1 MVAISYENEVF
12 TYNDGLVTHKVNY
25 VEPKR
30 KDLHLTCSCQSEI
43 VKVSRWEGEEEV
55 YFTVYSFL
63 AEKYSLWERL
73 CILFGGKTKTAE
85 IILSKKEFN
94 KLKKF

>member
-1 MVAISYENEVF
+1 MVVSSYKDEQLI
-12 TYNDGLVTHKVNY
+12 YNDGLVTHEVNY

-63 AEKYSLWERL
+63 GEKYSLWERI

>member
-30 KDLHLTCSCQSEI
+30 KDLHLTC
-43 VKVSRWEGEEEV
+43 
-55 YFTVYSFL
+55 
-63 AEKYSLWERL
+63 
-73 CILFGGKTKTAE
+73 
-85 IILSKKEFN
+85 
-94 KLKKF
+94 

>member
-1 MVAISYENEVF
+1 MVVSSYKDEQLI
-12 TYNDGLVTHKVNY
+12 YNDGLVTHEVNY

-63 AEKYSLWERL
+63 AEKYSLWERI
-73 CILFGGKTKTAE
+73 CILFGGKTKSAE

>member
-1 MVAISYENEVF
+1 MVAISYENDIL
-12 TYNDGLVTHKVNY
+12 TYNDGLVTHEVHY
-25 VEPKR
+25 IEPKR
-30 KDLHLTCSCQSEI
+30 KDLDLTCSCQSEI

-63 AEKYSLWERL
+63 AEKYSLWERI
-73 CILFGGKTKTAE
+73 CILFVGKTKSAE

>member
-12 TYNDGLVTHKVNY
+12 TYNDGLVTHEVHY
-25 VEPKR
+25 IEPKR

-63 AEKYSLWERL
+63 GEKYSLWERI
-73 CILFGGKTKTAE
+73 CILYGGKTKTVE

>member
-1 MVAISYENEVF
+1 MVVSSYKDEQLI
-12 TYNDGLVTHKVNY
+12 YNDGLVNHCVHYK
-25 VEPKR
+25 EPKI
-30 KDLHLTCSCQSEI
+30 KDLYLTCSCQSEI
-43 VKVSRWEGEEEV
+43 VKVSQWEGEEEV
-55 YFTVYSFL
+55 YFTIYSFL

-73 CILFGGKTKTAE
+73 CILFGGKTKSTE

>member
-1 MVAISYENEVF
+1 MVTISYENEVL
-12 TYNDGLVTHKVNY
+12 TYSDSLVTHEVHY
-25 VEPKR
+25 IEPKR

-63 AEKYSLWERL
+63 AEKYSLWERI
-73 CILFGGKTKTAE
+73 CILFGGKTKTVE